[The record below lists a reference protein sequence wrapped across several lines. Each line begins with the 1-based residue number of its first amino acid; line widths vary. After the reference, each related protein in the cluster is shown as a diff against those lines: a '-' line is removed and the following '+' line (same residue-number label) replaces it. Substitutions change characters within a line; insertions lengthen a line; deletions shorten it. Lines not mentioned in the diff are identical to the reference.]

1 MKFSFIQCFINFSE
15 LFCLYFHF
23 QICPSH
29 PHIERDEDGE
39 KDIDDPG
46 EEPEDS
52 GAEDLRH
59 VSEKERHD
67 HDSDIRARHLFSHR
81 GLRVF
86 LAEGVGRQ
94 VNHVRINRTVAKTD
108 EEEPGGGAEVRQWQN
123 NEKNSRRKNRDADR
137 DYFPAVQFCR
147 EHAGEESSES
157 HSEVVEGGDPGSGR
171 GRHAFGVDEEGA
183 APRAAEV
190 FERAGEDE
198 DEAGYRDSVYMPFS
212 GFFTGGGR
220 VVRGSRRVGCRFAD
234 FSPEREGGDEDDGD
248 RELDYEGAFVTAAP
262 AAVFQGEGHEEGA
275 ARDADAVEAVEEG
288 HLSGVVVDGDVV
300 VESGVDSARAEAERE
315 AEGEEPEGVL
325 REGVAEHSDGG
336 ERGRHGGDFADA
348 EAFYDAGAEKAGAD
362 GAAAGEH

>member
-1 MKFSFIQCFINFSE
+1 MTPAKS
-15 LFCLYFHF
+15 LKT
-23 QICPSH
+23 P
-29 PHIERDEDGE
+29 
-39 KDIDDPG
+39 
-46 EEPEDS
+46 

-108 EEEPGGGAEVRQWQN
+108 EEEPGGGAEIRQWQN
-123 NEKNSRRKNRDADR
+123 NEKNSRRENRDTDR

-157 HSEVVEGGDPGSGR
+157 HSEVVEGGDAP
-171 GRHAFGVDEEGA
+171 AAVEAPCFGVDEEGA

-212 GFFTGGGR
+212 GFFTGGG
-220 VVRGSRRVGCRFAD
+220 
-234 FSPEREGGDEDDGD
+234 EG
-248 RELDYEGAFVTAAP
+248 RLV
-262 AAVFQGEGHEEGA
+262 
-275 ARDADAVEAVEEG
+275 
-288 HLSGVVVDGDVV
+288 L
-300 VESGVDSARAEAERE
+300 SARGLTACRLFPRA
-315 AEGEEPEGVL
+315 
-325 REGVAEHSDGG
+325 GG
-336 ERGRHGGDFADA
+336 RR
-348 EAFYDAGAEKAGAD
+348 
-362 GAAAGEH
+362 